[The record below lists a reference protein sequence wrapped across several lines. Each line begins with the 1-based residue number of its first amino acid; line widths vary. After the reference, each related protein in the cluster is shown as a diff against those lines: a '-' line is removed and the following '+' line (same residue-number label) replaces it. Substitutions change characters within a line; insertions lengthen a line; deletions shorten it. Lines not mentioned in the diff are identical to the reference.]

1 MNVMSE
7 PGLGG
12 GRHSSTARQP
22 RALPTAMWD
31 AQARNIAIILKKY
44 DDNSLM

>member
-12 GRHSSTARQP
+12 ASQGSTARQP